1 MRVFA
6 LVQALIA
13 VALLLSGLVALFS
26 LGITGLVLL
35 LPAAG
40 FAAIAGLALN
50 GGRAGL
56 LLALAADAGVGF
68 VASHRLLSLRP
79 SAPIPT
85 SGALDV
91 GVPALALALVLLAVS
106 GLLWDWRSVRA
117 LGWFGSEHRVHT
129 AEPGDR

>member
-13 VALLLSGLVALFS
+13 VALLLSGLVALWS

-35 LPAAG
+35 LPAVG

-56 LLALAADAGVGF
+56 LLALAADAGVGL
-68 VASHRLLSLRP
+68 VAWHRLL
-79 SAPIPT
+79 APPPPAPFPAP
-85 SGALDV
+85 GPLDV
-91 GVPALALALVLLAVS
+91 GVPAFALALVLLAMA
-106 GLLWDWRSVRA
+106 GLLRDWRSVRA
-117 LGWFGSEHRVHT
+117 VGWFSSERRVHT
-129 AEPGDR
+129 GGQGDH